1 MVIKLYSHQEKAL
14 ELAKPFKKVLFS
26 LDLGLGKTF
35 CCTEKMKTIPFK
47 YALVVVPKSL
57 VNQWC
62 KHIDTHYPQWNW
74 IDFTAKKRKP
84 IDKNRPNVVV
94 VNYDLIFRRPELQN
108 LYHYDKNWVLVLD
121 EAVAISNPSAK
132 RTKTIMKMKCDNLI
146 MLSGSV
152 SKGHAENLYTLTKML
167 GWAIDKKTFWDNF
180 IITKEWQNPSMRFPI
195 KLIVGYKNQDGLK
208 QKMRELGTIFMKAED
223 TLQLPEQTFIDFGVN
238 ISKEYKN
245 FKKSRIIVLENG
257 KELVGDCSL
266 SMLLCERLLCG
277 AYSKDKINAF
287 RDLLE
292 STDKRIIVFYNFWE
306 EYDRLVEVVKDL
318 NRPLSEVNGRTRDLE
333 NYENCD
339 DSVTLVNY
347 AAGSSGLNLQK
358 ANIMIYFTPPLS
370 VEFATQSAKRIH
382 RIGTTKPCV
391 YYRMIC
397 ENSVEEKIYESLKK
411 GKDFIDY
418 LYEE

>member
-1 MVIKLYSHQEKAL
+1 MIKLYPHQEKSL

-35 CCTEKMKTIPFK
+35 CATEKLKTIPFK

-62 KHIDTHYPQWNW
+62 KHMDKYYPQWNW

-84 IDKNRPNVVV
+84 IDKERPNVVV

-108 LYHYDKNWVLVLD
+108 LYKYDKNWVLVLD

-132 RTKTIMKMKCDNLI
+132 RTKTIMKMKCDNLL

-152 SKGHAENLYTLTKML
+152 SKGHAENLYTLVKML
-167 GWAIDKKTFWDNF
+167 GWDITKKEFWDRY
-180 IITKEWQNPSMRFPI
+180 IITKEWQNSAMRFPI
-195 KLIVGYKNQDGLK
+195 KLIVGYKNQDELK
-208 QKMRELGTIFMKAED
+208 QKMREMGTIFMKAED

-238 ISKEYKN
+238 ISKEYKV
-245 FKKSRIIVLENG
+245 FKKDRIIALENG

-266 SMLLCERLLCG
+266 SKLLCERLLCG

-292 STDKRIIVFYNFWE
+292 STDKRVIVFYNFWE

-318 NRPLSEVNGRTRDLE
+318 NRPLSAVNGKERDLD

-339 DSVTLVNY
+339 DSVTLVNFF
-347 AAGSSGLNLQK
+347 AGSSGLNLQK
-358 ANIMIYFTPPLS
+358 ANIMVYFTPPLS
-370 VEFATQSAKRIH
+370 AEHYVQSAKRIH
-382 RIGTTKPCV
+382 RIGQEHNCR

-397 ENSVEEKIYESLKK
+397 ENSVEEKIYASLKK

-418 LYEE
+418 LYQE

>member
-1 MVIKLYSHQEKAL
+1 MAIKLYPHQEKAL

-74 IDFTAKKRKP
+74 IDFTAKKRKS

-108 LYHYDKNWVLVLD
+108 LYKFDKNWVLVLD
-121 EAVAISNPSAK
+121 EAVAISNSSAK

-180 IITKEWQNPSMRFPI
+180 IITKEFQKQGMRFPI

-208 QKMRELGTIFMKAED
+208 QKMRELGTIFMKTED
-223 TLQLPEQTFIDFGVN
+223 VLQLPEQTFIDFGVN
-238 ISKEYKN
+238 ISKEYKS
-245 FKKSRIIVLENG
+245 FKKSRIITLENG

-266 SMLLCERLLCG
+266 TKLLGERLLCG
-277 AYSKDKINAF
+277 AYNQDKINAF
-287 RDLLE
+287 RELLE
-292 STDKRIIVFYNFWE
+292 STDNRVIVFYNFWE
-306 EYDRLVEVVKDL
+306 EYDKLVEVVNELK
-318 NRPLSEVNGRTRDLE
+318 RPLSEVNGRTRNLE

-382 RIGTTKPCV
+382 RIGQLNNCR